1 VKAGVKELA
10 EAMAAEGVEPPV
22 IKRVLLNLGFSQ
34 DEATRAVARACIVV
48 GKGQDEQAT
57 PSTRRAEQALSV
69 KKEEASA
76 PMSLR
81 ELGSIQRR
89 LSILESRVAALI
101 DLLSEYVPA
110 IIEKVR
116 TREPCNEGVRSR
128 L

>member
-1 VKAGVKELA
+1 MKVGVKELA
-10 EAMAAEGVEPPV
+10 EAMAAEGVEPPI

-34 DEATRAVARACIVV
+34 DEAVRAVARACIVV
-48 GKGQDEQAT
+48 GRGQDEQLT
-57 PSTRRAEQALSV
+57 PSTRKVEHALSV
-69 KKEEASA
+69 KKEETSS
-76 PMSLR
+76 PTSLR
-81 ELGSIQRR
+81 ELDSIQRR
-89 LSILESRVAALI
+89 LSILEGRVAALI